1 VPLPFGNRNQ
11 GGVARA
17 EAEERVAEANVR
29 LARNR
34 ALAEV
39 ESAYRA
45 YETAREQVN
54 VYEAGILKQA
64 DESYDIALVA
74 YREGATELII
84 LLDAQRTR
92 SEVRANY
99 YRALFDYY
107 TSIFQLG
114 LATGV
119 EIKP

>member
-1 VPLPFGNRNQ
+1 
-11 GGVARA
+11 
-17 EAEERVAEANVR
+17 VAEANVR